1 MGYTNSIDKLQKLW
15 RFKQVMNSYLM
26 QIQWYEYDVTGISVG
41 NNETEASIN
50 FIRAVI
56 ESINILEQ
64 SKKTYKE
71 YMYGN
76 DLPLYIE
83 PDEDENM
90 PADKQAVKYYN
101 EHVLNGDVACTAVKI
116 PFNNNNEDILISISY
131 GNYEKNEHLQVFYSD
146 NMKGLIK

>member
-1 MGYTNSIDKLQKLW
+1 MENS
-15 RFKQVMNSYLM
+15 FMNSYLI
-26 QIQWYEYDVTGISVG
+26 QIHWYEYDVSGISIG

-76 DLPLYIE
+76 DLPLYVE
-83 PDEDENM
+83 PDEDENI
-90 PADKQAVKYYN
+90 PVKEQAEKYYN
-101 EHVLNGDVACTAVKI
+101 EQVLNGDVACLAFKL
-116 PFNNNNEDILISISY
+116 PFNNDNNDILISIRY
-131 GNYEKNEHLQVFYSD
+131 GNYDLKEHLQVFYSD
-146 NMKGLIK
+146 KEKRLIK

>member
-1 MGYTNSIDKLQKLW
+1 
-15 RFKQVMNSYLM
+15 MNSYLM

-64 SKKTYKE
+64 SKKACKE
-71 YMYGN
+71 YIHGN

-101 EHVLNGDVACTAVKI
+101 EQVLNGDVSCLATKL
-116 PFNNNNEDILISISY
+116 PFNLNEDILISISY
-131 GNYEKNEHLQVFYSD
+131 GNYEKNEHLQLFYSD
-146 NMKGLIK
+146 NMKGLIKEL

>member
-1 MGYTNSIDKLQKLW
+1 
-15 RFKQVMNSYLM
+15 MNSYLI
-26 QIQWYEYDVTGISVG
+26 QIHWYEYDVSGISIG

-76 DLPLYIE
+76 DLPLYVE
-83 PDEDENM
+83 PDEDENI
-90 PADKQAVKYYN
+90 PVKEQAEKYYN
-101 EHVLNGDVACTAVKI
+101 EQVLNGDVACLAFKL
-116 PFNNNNEDILISISY
+116 PFNNDNNDILISIRY
-131 GNYEKNEHLQVFYSD
+131 GNYDLKEHLQVFYSD
-146 NMKGLIK
+146 KEKRLIK

>member
-1 MGYTNSIDKLQKLW
+1 
-15 RFKQVMNSYLM
+15 MNSYLM

-64 SKKTYKE
+64 SKKTFKE
-71 YMYGN
+71 YMHGN

-90 PADKQAVKYYN
+90 PVKEQAVKYYN
-101 EHVLNGDVACTAVKI
+101 EQVLNGDVACTAVKI
-116 PFNNNNEDILISISY
+116 PFNNDNEDILISISY
-131 GNYEKNEHLQVFYSD
+131 GNYEKNEHLQLFYSD
-146 NMKGLIK
+146 VMKGLIK